1 MELIKFV
8 RILNIPH
15 FRGVFMRN
23 DLPNKIKKNECGF
36 VNLDDKNSEGSH
48 WTAYV
53 KQGTNVIYFDPFG
66 NLKPPT
72 DLTTYFNSCN
82 VQYNYDNLQTYKSYN
97 CGQLCIRFLY
107 NIYY

>member
-1 MELIKFV
+1 
-8 RILNIPH
+8 
-15 FRGVFMRN
+15 MRN
-23 DLPNKIKKNECGF
+23 GLPNKINKDECGI

-53 KQGTNVIYFDPFG
+53 KQGANVIYFDPFG

-72 DLTTYFNSCN
+72 ELNTYFNSYHSTR
-82 VQYNYDNLQTYKSYN
+82 VQYNYDALQSYDSYN

-107 NIYY
+107 NIYN